1 MTIDSVIHFF
11 CTHKGITKEE
21 LIGKTRRADI
31 WLTQNMVW
39 HYLHYNLGMSATQ
52 LSKKFNRNRPSI
64 FRGIRVLK
72 QHIKFHKHI
81 KDEYESL
88 IKKMEESE
96 APSTNDM
103 ERIEN

>member
-21 LIGKTRRADI
+21 LIGHERRNDL
-31 WLTQNMVW
+31 WKLRNFLW
-39 HYLHYNLGMSATQ
+39 HYCHYNLGYSANQ
-52 LSKKFNRNRPSI
+52 LSKTFNRNRPSI

-81 KDEYESL
+81 KDEYEAL
-88 IKKMEESE
+88 IKKMEESLD
-96 APSTNDM
+96 PSINDM
-103 ERIEN
+103 EK